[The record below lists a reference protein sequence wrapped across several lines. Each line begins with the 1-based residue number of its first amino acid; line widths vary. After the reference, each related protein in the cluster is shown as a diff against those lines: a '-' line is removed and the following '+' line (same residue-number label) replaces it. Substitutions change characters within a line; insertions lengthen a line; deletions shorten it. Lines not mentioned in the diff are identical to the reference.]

1 VEGGLSFVRRMIH
14 GRLDI
19 VGAEVK
25 RRREGGDPSDLSG
38 LVAQLPELLGEHDEG
53 RGAPTRSPRLLEVAA
68 VPDELAVEL
77 DQIVDVDALT
87 ALSDQDTATLE
98 SMTGRLV
105 EFERWV
111 SERRRT
117 VQERLDQLQA
127 EIVRRYRDGEAS
139 VDSLL
144 A

>member
-1 VEGGLSFVRRMIH
+1 M
-14 GRLDI
+14 
-19 VGAEVK
+19 
-25 RRREGGDPSDLSG
+25 
-38 LVAQLPELLGEHDEG
+38 AQLPELLGEHDEG